1 VRDQITDMESSVTAP
16 TLWALVEARAAAT
29 PDAIMLIDEHDRTMT
44 FAEYRDACER
54 AAAGFFAQGLRSGAT
69 VSWQIPTWIET
80 LVLMAALSRLGV
92 RQVPLL
98 PIYRERELTFCL
110 RQTRAT
116 TLFVPGT
123 WRGYDYVALA
133 ERARERIGYFDI
145 VVLDH
150 ALPAG
155 DPAQLPPPPAAD
167 DAHERRWVYY
177 TSGTTS
183 DPKGAQHTDHT
194 SIASGIAFNVAQGP
208 RPDDRYGVAF
218 PFTHVGGL
226 GNLCAVLNAGFSLVL
241 TEFFDPPVS
250 VELFRRHGC
259 TMVGGGSIFFKIFLD
274 EQRKQPGIPI
284 LPKLRFMTG
293 GGAPMPPELH
303 YEVKREMGGMGCAN
317 GWGMTES
324 CITAIN
330 DPRDTD
336 EHIAQTSGKPIPSV
350 EVRVVLADGRDAPA
364 EVDGELRI
372 RGERVFKGYLD
383 PALNETAFDA
393 DGWFCTG
400 DIGHLTTDGYVVV
413 TGRLKDIIIR
423 KGENISAKEVEDL
436 LYAHPDIADAAVI
449 GLPDRDS
456 GERVC
461 AVVTLHAGR
470 HLTLADLTRYC
481 REAGIMRQKIPEQL
495 EIVDSLPR
503 NATGK
508 VLKHELRARF
518 A

>member
-1 VRDQITDMESSVTAP
+1 
-16 TLWALVEARAAAT
+16 
-29 PDAIMLIDEHDRTMT
+29 
-44 FAEYRDACER
+44 
-54 AAAGFFAQGLRSGAT
+54 
-69 VSWQIPTWIET
+69 
-80 LVLMAALSRLGV
+80 MAALSRLGV

-110 RQTRAT
+110 RQAGAK
-116 TLFVPGT
+116 TLYVPGT
-123 WRGYDYVALA
+123 WRGFDYVALA
-133 ERARERIGYFDI
+133 ERVRERVGQFDI

-150 ALPAG
+150 VLPDG
-155 DPAQLPPPPAAD
+155 DPALLPPPPPSE
-167 DAHERRWVYY
+167 DAHVVRWVYY

-194 SIASGIAFNVAQGP
+194 SISSGIAFNVAQGP

-226 GNLCAVLNAGFSLVL
+226 GNLCAVLNAGFSLVI

-259 TMVGGGSIFFKIFLD
+259 TMVGGGPIFFKIFLD
-274 EQRKQPGIPI
+274 EQRKQPDTPI

-336 EHIAQTSGKPIPSV
+336 EHIAETSGKPIPSV
-350 EVRVVLADGRDAPA
+350 EVRVVLGDGSDAPA
-364 EVDGELRI
+364 EVRRRAAHSGRTGLQGLPRPCA
-372 RGERVFKGYLD
+372 ERDRVRRRRMVSHRRRRPSRRATVTSWS
-383 PALNETAFDA
+383 PAGSRTSS
-393 DGWFCTG
+393 
-400 DIGHLTTDGYVVV
+400 
-413 TGRLKDIIIR
+413 
-423 KGENISAKEVEDL
+423 SARARTSAPRRSKTCSTSIPTSRDV
-436 LYAHPDIADAAVI
+436 AVI

-461 AVVTLHAGR
+461 AVVTMSDGR
-470 HLTLADLTRYC
+470 TLTLGRSDAVLHRRRGDARRRSPSNSRSST
-481 REAGIMRQKIPEQL
+481 
-495 EIVDSLPR
+495 SLPR
-503 NATGK
+503 NSTGK

-518 A
+518 V